1 MPDASDIDGCL
12 TSTHGHLG
20 ALVDAL
26 ARADVAAVEAAAAGV
41 AQAAAQLRALGPS
54 RGGTPAHAPAID
66 DVRWMVERARR
77 LGRPFGG
84 GVAAGAVPAYQP
96 DGRAAHLVTRS
107 STLEVKG

>member
-1 MPDASDIDGCL
+1 MRDASDIDGCL
-12 TSTHGHLG
+12 TSTHAHLG

-26 ARADVAAVEAAAAGV
+26 ARADVTAIEAVSGGV
-41 AQAAAQLRALGPS
+41 AQAAAHLRALGPAAAGS
-54 RGGTPAHAPAID
+54 PARARAID

-84 GVAAGAVPAYQP
+84 AAGAEGAPAYQP
-96 DGRAAHLVTRS
+96 NGRAANPRPRS

>member
-12 TSTHGHLG
+12 TSTHGRLG

-26 ARADVAAVEAAAAGV
+26 ARADVTAIEAAATGV
-41 AQAAAQLRALGPS
+41 AQAAAHLQALGPS
-54 RGGTPAHAPAID
+54 RAGTPAHARAID
-66 DVRWMVERARR
+66 DVRWMVERAKR
-77 LGRPFGG
+77 LGRPFGASG
-84 GVAAGAVPAYQP
+84 AGAVPAYQP

>member
-12 TSTHGHLG
+12 TSTHGRLG

-26 ARADVAAVEAAAAGV
+26 ARADVTAIEAAAAGV
-41 AQAAAQLRALGPS
+41 AQAAAHLQALTPS
-54 RGGTPAHAPAID
+54 RAGTRAHARAID

-84 GVAAGAVPAYQP
+84 ASGAGAVPAYQP

-107 STLEVKG
+107 STLDVKG